1 MLAATSFTS
10 RNRIIDNLLPTKR
23 LIGSVGLKVV
33 LAEVQWIH
41 KIVAA
46 ALLAINQGEYD
57 KFDALVGENA
67 CQTRAFDIVKA
78 IKSPENYPN
87 FLFRTDSL
95 REELDQVAN

>member
-1 MLAATSFTS
+1 MLCAITSSAT
-10 RNRIIDNLLPTKR
+10 RNRIVDTLLPTKR

-46 ALLAINQGEYD
+46 AVIAINQGEYE

-67 CQTRAFDIVKA
+67 C
-78 IKSPENYPN
+78 
-87 FLFRTDSL
+87 
-95 REELDQVAN
+95 